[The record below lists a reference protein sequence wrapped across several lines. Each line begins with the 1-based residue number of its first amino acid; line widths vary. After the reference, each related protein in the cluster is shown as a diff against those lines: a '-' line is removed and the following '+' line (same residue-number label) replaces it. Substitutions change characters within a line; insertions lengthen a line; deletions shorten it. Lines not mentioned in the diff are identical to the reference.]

1 MGILCYT
8 LLSAAFSGNIL
19 EPILVTVQ
27 SHGEN
32 MKNSFLHLLQSVHN
46 YIGNNPFLCFSEF
59 VGILGLGGKVY
70 IDNLSG
76 MLMATNTVAHL
87 IGYVLYA
94 ELSGL
99 LFNEYIHMLGNETA
113 KNTLLNSGSIFMTG
127 PNVPHSCDDIM
138 EEFSELYVA
147 ADVAL
152 NALSTMCDS
161 YDTGEIEVAS
171 GAVFYSLILNI
182 GKFCATLP
190 LNFKIKDPKTGN
202 RRYFIEAA
210 LLLLLRL

>member
-1 MGILCYT
+1 M
-8 LLSAAFSGNIL
+8 
-19 EPILVTVQ
+19 
-27 SHGEN
+27 
-32 MKNSFLHLLQSVHN
+32 
-46 YIGNNPFLCFSEF
+46 
-59 VGILGLGGKVY
+59 Y

-87 IGYVLYA
+87 IGYTSLYA

-210 LLLLLRL
+210 LLLC